1 MHKPRLSSLFNHL
14 SLKHLVILVLI
25 LIFVMIGLLVGYFI
39 GFNQLQ
45 GELEKERKQTQLLM
59 KQIKNIAITD
69 DKSPLVDQK
78 IEDKKQAEIEALKKQ
93 LREILAH
100 NVVEAHHE
108 YAPKDKK
115 ALPPPAEKREP
126 KPVQSGAKLVIII
139 DDVSYAHDVAAIRST
154 GLPLV
159 MSFLPPTS
167 RHPDSAIL
175 AKEVGEYMV
184 HLPLEAVAFNGE
196 EPNTLRVNDSLETIN
211 KQIELV
217 KKLYPG
223 VRYVNN
229 HTGSKFTA
237 DREAVDRLV
246 QSMRAN
252 GLILVDSRT
261 TGQSKIKEISQ
272 KYGLRY
278 LGRDVFLDHHDGVG
292 NIKKQIREAVRI
304 AKRHG
309 SAIAIGHPRPDTI
322 EALKQSKAIL
332 GEVKLVRIDQI

>member
-1 MHKPRLSSLFNHL
+1 MQKPHFFSFFHRL
-14 SLKHLVILVLI
+14 SLKHLVIIVLI

-39 GFNQLQ
+39 GFNQVQ
-45 GELEKERKQTQLLM
+45 GELDKERERTQLLTG
-59 KQIKNIAITD
+59 QIKNIANLD
-69 DKSPLVDQK
+69 EKVPLADQK
-78 IEDKKQAEIEALKKQ
+78 AEDKKQAEIEALKKQ

-100 NVVEAHHE
+100 NVVEARHE

-115 ALPPPAEKREP
+115 ALPPPAEKREI
-126 KPVQSGAKLVIII
+126 KPVQSGAKLVIIM

-159 MSFLPPTS
+159 MSFLPPS
-167 RHPDSAIL
+167 PRHPDSAAL
-175 AKEVGEYMV
+175 AKEVGGYMV
-184 HLPLEAVAFNGE
+184 HLPLEAVAFSAE
-196 EPNTLRVNDSLETIN
+196 EPNTLHVNDSSETIN
-211 KQIELV
+211 RQIELV

-223 VRYVNN
+223 VRYINN

-261 TGQSKIKEISQ
+261 TAQSKMKEISQ

-292 NIKKQIREAVRI
+292 NIKRQIREAVRI
-304 AKRHG
+304 AKQHG
-309 SAIAIGHPRPDTI
+309 TAIAIGHPRPDTI